1 LRHLFF
7 FNSSRSIKAGM
18 VGAALLI
25 AVPRSVTQAVT
36 GHDVLCERAASTNSF
51 GVIANSSGAIA
62 NSVGATTNSSYS
74 GACDSN
80 ASEESAGLP
89 DAPVAVSNVEPM
101 MMPFSA
107 AMGGGGGRERFDVE
121 PAVTVHTDSFS
132 RIAIGAGISVLGGE
146 VNSALVLS
154 QIFDARVTADYFGFN
169 TRRIDV
175 DGVDI
180 YPGLHFSSTSATV
193 DFYPF
198 NMPIRLSAGLMFQND
213 NHAAATL
220 VAAPGSNFT
229 LNGQTFYAGG
239 SASGAGSAPLTGNVA
254 LAFHTIRPAPKLTF
268 GWGKFIP
275 RSERHWSFPS
285 EIGVAF
291 TGAPAIS
298 VAMAG
303 TVCTDPALT
312 MCSNVADTTNPVG
325 AEFNSQLQTR
335 LASWRRGLNEVKIFP
350 ILSGGVSYSFD
361 TPWGLERLP
370 KARF

>member
-1 LRHLFF
+1 
-7 FNSSRSIKAGM
+7 M
-18 VGAALLI
+18 VGALLLF
-25 AVPRSVTQAVT
+25 AVPRSVTQTT
-36 GHDVLCERAASTNSF
+36 GGRDVLCDRAASINSA
-51 GVIANSSGAIA
+51 GATINSSGA
-62 NSVGATTNSSYS
+62 TTSSS
-74 GACDSN
+74 EAGACDST
-80 ASEESAGLP
+80 ASAAGTGLP
-89 DAPVAVSNVEPM
+89 DAPDAVSNVEPLM
-101 MMPFSA
+101 LPFSA
-107 AMGGGGGRERFDVE
+107 VMGGGGRERFDVE

-154 QIFDARVTADYFGFN
+154 QIFDARVTTDYFGFN
-169 TRRIDV
+169 SRRIDV

-220 VAAPGSNFT
+220 AASPGSNFT

-291 TGAPAIS
+291 TGAPSIS

-303 TVCTDPALT
+303 TVCTDRALT

-325 AEFNSQLQTR
+325 AEFNNQLQTR

-361 TPWGLERLP
+361 TPWGFARIP